1 MRDDSYSD
9 EQIALAQELHVAG
22 LERRWVPGDR
32 LIGGERP
39 IRVVRSVSVEGE
51 PLVEVERGG
60 RLQTVGVAH
69 PRIWLPTV
77 DDALHL
83 LGVMGF
89 EGALMF
95 RRGRVALKYRLTAS
109 GSEYRLQS
117 GDSARAAC
125 YGVLLIALKEG
136 HRPDAGPPPAGPT
149 GSAASARTL

>member
-9 EQIALAQELHVAG
+9 EQIALAQQLHAAG
-22 LERRWVPGDR
+22 LVRQWVPGDR

-39 IRVVRSVSVEGE
+39 VRVVRSVSVEGE

-77 DDALHL
+77 DDVLQS
-83 LGVMGF
+83 LGRLGF

-95 RRGRVALKYRLTAS
+95 KGGRVALKYRRTEA
-109 GSEYRLQS
+109 GGDYRIQT
-117 GDSARAAC
+117 GESARTAC
-125 YGVLLIALKEG
+125 YAVLLQVLEEG
-136 HRPDAGPPPAGPT
+136 HRLDAPELPGGAI